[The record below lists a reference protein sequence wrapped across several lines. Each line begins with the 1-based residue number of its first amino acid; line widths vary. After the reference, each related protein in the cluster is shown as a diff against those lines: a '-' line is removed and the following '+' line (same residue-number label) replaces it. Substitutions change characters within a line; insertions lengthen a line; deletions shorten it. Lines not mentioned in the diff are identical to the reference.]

1 MSRREEPSMMKT
13 VRRSAA
19 VLIIA
24 LSGLVMVPQSPA
36 SADFGCPGDRD
47 SWRPYKNSAGTTA
60 AVLQQY
66 DTADGVCISLVSKNQ
81 YFGVSKY
88 MRIRVCHFKFPAQEW
103 ACATDEG
110 SFREYAGPIY
120 KSDNCVRVR
129 STMKDP
135 FNGDT
140 IMDHIVYMG
149 ACN

>member
-1 MSRREEPSMMKT
+1 MTRTLGRFALAL
-13 VRRSAA
+13 VIAA
-19 VLIIA
+19 TA
-24 LSGLVMVPQSPA
+24 LVMAAPSPA

-47 SWRPYKNSAGTTA
+47 SWRQYRNSAGTVA
-60 AVLQQY
+60 AVLQFY
-66 DTADGVCISLVSKNQ
+66 DTADGGCVNLVSKNQ
-81 YFGVSKY
+81 YFGVEKY

-110 SFREYAGPIY
+110 MFREYAGPIY
-120 KSDNCVRVR
+120 RPNNCVRVR

-140 IMDHIVYMG
+140 IMDHITYIG